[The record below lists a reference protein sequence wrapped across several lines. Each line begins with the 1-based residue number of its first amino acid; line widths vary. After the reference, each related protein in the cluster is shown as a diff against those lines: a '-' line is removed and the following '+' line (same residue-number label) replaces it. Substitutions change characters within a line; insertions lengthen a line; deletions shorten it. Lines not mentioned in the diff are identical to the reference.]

1 MIKVLA
7 RFFSLTKYEAR
18 GMILIFL
25 ICVLVVGAKHI
36 TNIHSPSV
44 EISWVE
50 DQKNSNKN
58 IYQSIVSSTKELSQK
73 HLKAVQK
80 KDKVGLRFPK
90 ESLNLNT
97 TTINELEAIGYPSY
111 KINSLINFRKS
122 IGHYHTP
129 KQLYQLYGWDK
140 DEIDTLLN
148 HSEIVSPVLD
158 INRMSSR
165 DFEQLNG
172 IGEILSQRIIDYRL
186 KLGGFYSSK
195 QLLEVY
201 GIKEDWL
208 NKLSQKY
215 RLQVGTFK
223 TLNFNTIQL
232 NELGKHPYLNDDQA
246 KEIILSR
253 SMGNLKDTLELK
265 RILEKQWH
273 KIAPYV
279 EL

>member
-1 MIKVLA
+1 MINVLA

-25 ICVLVVGAKHI
+25 ICVLVVGTKHI
-36 TNIHSPSV
+36 TNIHTPSV
-44 EISWVE
+44 EIRWVE

-58 IYQSIVSSTKELSQK
+58 ISQSTVYSTKEISQK
-73 HLKAVQK
+73 DSEAVQK

-97 TTINELEAIGYPSY
+97 TTITELEAIGYQDY

-122 IGHYHTP
+122 IGHYHNP

-140 DEIDTLLN
+140 VDIDTLLK
-148 HSEIVSPVLD
+148 HAQIVLPVLHL
-158 INRMSSR
+158 NKMSSKE
-165 DFEQLNG
+165 FEQLYG
-172 IGEILSQRIIDYRL
+172 IGEVLAQRIIDYRL
-186 KLGGFYSSK
+186 RLGGFHSTT

-208 NKLSQKY
+208 NELSKKY
-215 RLQVGTFK
+215 RFQVGTFK

-232 NELGKHPYLNDDQA
+232 NELGKHPYINDDQA